1 MRAPTGS
8 SGRFQVTRIIRA
20 ALTLLKAEICP
31 RHSLLRAVNRGFPGT
46 SSMRAVRP
54 QGALGYTSASRV
66 PD

>member
-1 MRAPTGS
+1 MRALAGS
-8 SGRFQVTRIIRA
+8 SGRLQVTRIIRA

-31 RHSLLRAVNRGFPGT
+31 QSDWQCAGNRDFPGT